1 MLKNK
6 IIMLQQLLSLALIL
20 LVLPIEAEPKSARDI
35 LLNEIQLVGSHNSYK
50 KKIDSTLLFI
60 LKLFDSNV
68 ATSLDYEHLT
78 LVEQLDLGLRSLE
91 LDVYYD
97 PEGGHYGAPFGNKMG
112 PFSSPYDEGEVMKH
126 PGFKVLHVQD
136 IDFRSHCLTL
146 KTCLEQI
153 RRWSSENPQHLPLII
168 TINPKDEIIPM
179 KGFEPPMAF
188 DVDAWNSLD
197 DEFRDILSKNLIIPD
212 DIRGVYNTLKESILA
227 GWPSVNSLRGKV
239 LFVLDGPPIKSSD
252 YVIGHSELEGRVMFV
267 NFPEESSMSSFRI
280 VNDPI
285 ENLDYISELVGQGFI
300 VRTRADAE
308 TTESRNGDTRRL
320 QSAIKSG
327 AQIISSD
334 YYKMDERHGTSYEVK
349 FSEFTFFQC
358 NPLLTTET
366 CQLNE

>member
-1 MLKNK
+1 MLKNRK
-6 IIMLQQLLSLALIL
+6 VILKQLLSLAFIL
-20 LVLPIEAEPKSARDI
+20 LVLPIDAEPKSAKDI

-97 PEGGHYGAPFGNKMG
+97 PEGGHYSAPFGSKMG
-112 PFSSPYDEGEVMKH
+112 PFSSPYDEGGVMKY

-136 IDFRSHCLTL
+136 IDFRSHCLAL
-146 KTCLEQI
+146 KTCLKQI
-153 RRWSSENPQHLPLII
+153 RKWSSENPQHLPLII

-179 KGFEPPMAF
+179 RGFEPPMAF
-188 DVDAWNSLD
+188 DGDTWNSLD
-197 DEFRDILSKNLIIPD
+197 VEFRDILSENLVIPD
-212 DIRGVYNTLKESILA
+212 DIRGVYKTLKESILA

-239 LFVLDGPPIKSSD
+239 LFVLDAPPIKTRN

-285 ENLDYISELVGQGFI
+285 KNLEYINELVEQGFI

-308 TTESRNGDTRRL
+308 TVESRSGDTSRL

-334 YYKMDERHGTSYEVK
+334 YYKMDERHGTSYEVR
-349 FSEFTFFQC
+349 FSASTFIQC

-366 CQLNE
+366 CQIHE